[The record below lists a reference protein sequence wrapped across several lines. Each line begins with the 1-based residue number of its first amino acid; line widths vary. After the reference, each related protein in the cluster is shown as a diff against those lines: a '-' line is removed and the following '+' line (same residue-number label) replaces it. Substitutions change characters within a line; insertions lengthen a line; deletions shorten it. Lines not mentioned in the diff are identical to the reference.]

1 MLQISNLTLPEKGM
15 KKEKKKKKSPP
26 PRNWKTTLARSNIVP
41 SRPYMS
47 APAHRIASTSAE
59 PRIPYTCTETLDVIR
74 NHSVLGED
82 SDQEVDADYEEDT
95 DPAEQCPRILI
106 DAIQRRLCTVQIGAA
121 AAFGRTREEA
131 GLVEELETSA
141 TWGKSIAKPD
151 ESCAQPTPRE
161 TDVQLQILEYEN
173 KMLRECLIGWA
184 NHSSQ
189 ASERVEGPSMRPS
202 TAFGPDVLIEKL
214 RESERQR
221 SILKHRVK
229 ELEKIQNQD
238 GHIFEML
245 LSADPVHDGTP
256 DCKPIIRH
264 IRRELEEHRMLGEV
278 IGPALTV
285 RGVLALKAIQ
295 HQRTQLQNKFQAGSD
310 LDTVL
315 SLQEAIDLASQLD
328 NNPHLLD
335 PDSTN
340 IQSCSRCKMPRFL
353 RLPPISSTPSQQHPS
368 LPPQAL
374 LSPTPLTTPRS
385 EFNCSPS
392 GQPPGCCRQLIC
404 DACASPAA
412 AVAPA
417 SSQEPDRDDH
427 GDRCRGSYPAPNCT
441 SPPFPGTVP
450 MCHVPPTTTT
460 SQLATAILR
469 SCRDPGVVADCVREL
484 GRAAAG
490 AAGTPT
496 SLPTDLTSTTTSGG
510 GGGSSAGSDADADAE
525 WEEIVQEYAEN

>member
-41 SRPYMS
+41 SRPYVS
-47 APAHRIASTSAE
+47 APTHRIASTSAE
-59 PRIPYTCTETLDVIR
+59 PRIPYTSTETLDVIR

-106 DAIQRRLCTVQIGAA
+106 DAIERRLCAVQIGAA

-141 TWGKSIAKPD
+141 TWGKSITKPY

-161 TDVQLQILEYEN
+161 TDVQLQILEDEN
-173 KMLRECLIGWA
+173 RMLRECLIGWA
-184 NHSSQ
+184 NQSSQ

-310 LDTVL
+310 LDTIL

-328 NNPHLLD
+328 SSPHLLD

-340 IQSCSRCKMPRFL
+340 IQSCSRCKIPRFL
-353 RLPPISSTPSQQHPS
+353 RLPPISSTPSQQQHPS

-374 LSPTPLTTPRS
+374 LSPIPLTVPRS

-412 AVAPA
+412 VAVVAPA
-417 SSQEPDRDDH
+417 SSSQDSDRDRDRADH
-427 GDRCRGSYPAPNCT
+427 GDRRRGSCPAPNCT
-441 SPPFPGTVP
+441 SPPSPGTVP
-450 MCHVPPTTTT
+450 MCPVPPPTTTA
-460 SQLATAILR
+460 QLASTTILR
-469 SCRDPGVVADCVREL
+469 SCRDPGVVADCPAHGLDHHYNDHKWWRQQRGVRC
-484 GRAAAG
+484 GRG
-490 AAGTPT
+490 RGV
-496 SLPTDLTSTTTSGG
+496 
-510 GGGSSAGSDADADAE
+510 
-525 WEEIVQEYAEN
+525 EEIVQEYAEN